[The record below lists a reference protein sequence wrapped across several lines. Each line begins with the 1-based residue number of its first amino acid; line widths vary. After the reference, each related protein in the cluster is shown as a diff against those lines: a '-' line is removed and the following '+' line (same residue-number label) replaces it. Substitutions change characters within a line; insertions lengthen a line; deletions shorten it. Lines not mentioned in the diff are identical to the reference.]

1 MKLGESIKKKTKKK
15 LILFNNKLSNQ
26 RTKVRVK
33 NNLLFIKYFT
43 QNTSGLK
50 RSVTQ
55 CNNNLSPDF
64 YLSDDKAQRV

>member
-1 MKLGESIKKKTKKK
+1 M
-15 LILFNNKLSNQ
+15 FNNKLSNQ

-33 NNLLFIKYFT
+33 KELVMLFIKYFT

-55 CNNNLSPDF
+55 CNNNLSPDY

>member
-1 MKLGESIKKKTKKK
+1 M
-15 LILFNNKLSNQ
+15 
-26 RTKVRVK
+26 
-33 NNLLFIKYFT
+33 LFIKYFT

-55 CNNNLSPDF
+55 CNNNLSPDY